1 MCERAERYSDPPCFT
16 GCLEQCQA
24 FLQQL
29 ICLQRI
35 AHVVDGHAEGAKG
48 KPYAPEMIDFPARS
62 ETLPGQVLRFALV
75 PLGTSN
81 PAEKPTTNF
90 SQALVTHRFEQ
101 LQGLAYQAICL
112 LVLSERVGNDTQ
124 IAKSPPLAPS
134 IAAGLLNRQAFCQ
147 ILRRLRHTPH

>member
-35 AHVVDGHAEGAKG
+35 AHVVDGRAEGAKG
-48 KPYAPEMIDFPARS
+48 KPYAPEMIDFPAQS
-62 ETLPGQVLRFALV
+62 ETLPGQVLRFGIV

-81 PAEKPTTNF
+81 PGEKATTNF

-101 LQGLAYQAICL
+101 LQASRIKRSASWY
-112 LVLSERVGNDTQ
+112 
-124 IAKSPPLAPS
+124 SPSA
-134 IAAGLLNRQAFCQ
+134 
-147 ILRRLRHTPH
+147 

>member
-48 KPYAPEMIDFPARS
+48 KPYATEMIDFPAQS
-62 ETLPGQVLRFALV
+62 ETLPGQVLRFGIV

-81 PAEKPTTNF
+81 PGEKATTNF
-90 SQALVTHRFEQ
+90 SQELVTHRFEQ
-101 LQGLAYQAICL
+101 LQDLAYLAICL
-112 LVLSERVGNDTQ
+112 LVLFDRVANDTH
-124 IAKSPPLAPS
+124 IAKSAALTPS
-134 IAAGLLNRQAFCQ
+134 VANAF
-147 ILRRLRHTPH
+147 L